1 MATEKSETQRF
12 VALILPLLD
21 ETFAAHRQIFTER
34 GTSLLET
41 LAGVTAEQASKPM
54 FPGGA
59 TIAAHVAHVDFYI
72 EVNERYI
79 ANHADSD
86 TDWRAVWNTV
96 GAVTPAE
103 WDALQAKLRA
113 SYLRVRG
120 LIETQARWDDDTFG
134 CVMAIVAHTAS
145 HLGTIRQA
153 LRTMG

>member
-21 ETFAAHRQIFTER
+21 ETFAEHRQIYTEK

-41 LAGVTAEQASKPM
+41 LAPVTAEQASKPM

-72 EVNERYI
+72 EVFEKWI
-79 ANHADSD
+79 ATHDDSD
-86 TDWRAVWNTV
+86 TDWRAVWNRV
-96 GAVTPAE
+96 HAVTPAE
-103 WDALQAKLRA
+103 WDALRAQLRA
-113 SYLRVRG
+113 SYLRLRG
-120 LIETQARWDDDTFG
+120 MVEASGQWNDDAFG
-134 CVMAIVAHTAS
+134 GAMAIVAHTAS

-153 LRTMG
+153 LRTMS